1 MQFSKQEQQAVLAY
15 ATALRQAG
23 TLVSPARGAYEK
35 ARAAVE
41 RQRSASGSAQLAVA
55 DIERDIAR
63 LQEDGQKLRRRLADD
78 RAQLATVTDV
88 EARRDL
94 EHDVVSTTN
103 RITDLTAEI
112 QEAHNEVHALR
123 VNADKHQQLLVDAER
138 ALATAQAELEA
149 QQAVD
154 PAEVLRALKEQVPA
168 QLLALFEEQHS
179 LNGVGVASFQGRS
192 CGGCFLV
199 LSPGDIRVITTAPAD
214 DLPQCPECGS
224 YLVR

>member
-1 MQFSKQEQQAVLAY
+1 M
-15 ATALRQAG
+15 
-23 TLVSPARGAYEK
+23 
-35 ARAAVE
+35 
-41 RQRSASGSAQLAVA
+41 
-55 DIERDIAR
+55 
-63 LQEDGQKLRRRLADD
+63 ADD

-88 EARRDL
+88 EVRRDL

-168 QLLALFEEQHS
+168 QLLALFDEQHS

-214 DLPQCPECGS
+214 ELPQCPECGS